1 MSLTT
6 DSKILELCL
15 NEETKS
21 DGFKMLMDKFQEP
34 IYWQIRRQ
42 IKNHDD
48 TNDIMQNTFLKVY
61 QNIENFRNDS
71 ALYTWVFRIAR
82 NETLNFLNSAAT
94 RRTTDL
100 DPVLFEESAMS
111 SSYSIPGHLI
121 EQKLMRAVELLP
133 EKQQVVF
140 TLKYFEDKKYAEIS
154 DLLGTSEGAL
164 KASYHH
170 AVKKIKELMKL
181 I

>member
-1 MSLTT
+1 MAITT
-6 DSKILELCL
+6 DSKILEIILK
-15 NEETKS
+15 EDTKPE
-21 DGFKMLMDKFQEP
+21 GFRLLMEKFQEP
-34 IYWQIRRQ
+34 IYWNIRRQ

-48 TNDIMQNTFLKVY
+48 TNDILQNTFLKVY
-61 QNIENFRNDS
+61 QNIENFRYDS
-71 ALYTWVFRIAR
+71 NLYTWIFRIAR
-82 NETLNFLNSAAT
+82 NETLNFLNSARS

-100 DPVLFEESAMS
+100 DPTLFEESMVS

-140 TLKYFEDKKYAEIS
+140 NLKYFEEKKYSEMSEI
-154 DLLGTSEGAL
+154 LETSEGAL

>member
-1 MSLTT
+1 MEENL
-6 DSKILELCL
+6 DSKILNLILEESTK
-15 NEETKS
+15 NE
-21 DGFKMLMDKFQEP
+21 GFKLLIENYQEA
-34 IYWQIRRQ
+34 IYWNIRRKV
-42 IKNHDD
+42 KNHDD
-48 TNDIMQNTFLKVY
+48 TNDIMQNTFIKVHT
-61 QNIENFRNDS
+61 NIHNFRNDS
-71 ALYTWVFRIAR
+71 NLYTWVYRISR

-94 RRTTDL
+94 RRTSDL
-100 DPVLFEESAMS
+100 DPVLFEESLIS

-140 TLKYFEDKKYAEIS
+140 NLKYFEDKKYSEIS
-154 DLLGTSEGAL
+154 RILGTSEGGL